1 VNFQRLASTQG
12 YALLVGIVV
21 IAAVAVVIV
30 SGGVSL
36 GSDDDE
42 DALALAETPS
52 TTASD
57 ASADVESDGDS
68 AASTQADDNA
78 PADDGPGASAAAAS
92 AALER
97 DQPFQFGDLRIAVT
111 DLRLSR
117 IVSEGSDE
125 QAAIEQFASVSLTVR
140 NTGLIPNALGDAL
153 QLVDDQGRLFTA
165 SGEASAAVARRS
177 ADQADAL
184 ETILQPGITTDLIV
198 VFEVPEEVEGLRL
211 RITGGYIDVS
221 LE

>member
-1 VNFQRLASTQG
+1 MNFQRLASTQG

-21 IAAVAVVIV
+21 IAAAAVVIV

-42 DALALAETPS
+42 DPLALAETSS
-52 TTASD
+52 TTESD
-57 ASADVESDGDS
+57 ASADVGSDDDS
-68 AASTQADDNA
+68 AASTQAADIA
-78 PADDGPGASAAAAS
+78 PAADGAAASAAAAS

-125 QAAIEQFASVSLTVR
+125 QAAIEQFASVSLTAR
-140 NTGLIPNALGDAL
+140 NTGLIPSSLRDSL

-165 SGEASAAVARRS
+165 SDEATAAVARRS
-177 ADQADAL
+177 TERADAL
-184 ETILQPGITTDLIV
+184 VTVLQPGITTDLIV
-198 VFEVPEEVEGLRL
+198 VFEVPEEVEGLQL
-211 RITGGYIDVS
+211 RVTGGYVDVS

>member
-21 IAAVAVVIV
+21 IAAVIVVIV
-30 SGGVSL
+30 SGGVNL
-36 GSDDDE
+36 GSDDDGDPLAIPE
-42 DALALAETPS
+42 APTTAAADGSADVQSDDGLAASAQENDSADAGD
-52 TTASD
+52 ASD
-57 ASADVESDGDS
+57 AD
-68 AASTQADDNA
+68 AAGALATQ
-78 PADDGPGASAAAAS
+78 
-92 AALER
+92 LR

-125 QAAIEQFASVSLTVR
+125 QEALERFASVSLTVR
-140 NTGLIPNALGDAL
+140 NTGLIPSSLRDSL

-165 SGEASAAVARRS
+165 SDEATAAVARRS
-177 ADQADAL
+177 TERADAL
-184 ETILQPGITTDLIV
+184 VTVLQPGITTDLIV
-198 VFEVPEEVEGLRL
+198 VFEVPEEVEGLQL
-211 RITGGYIDVS
+211 RVTGGYVDVS